1 MKTMHASAVRGAFA
15 SVLEAVREKAEA
27 VVVVRYGRPVA
38 ALVPLDRLAPHEL
51 VALEQAKLPGDKT
64 DRVARSRG

>member
-15 SVLEAVREKAEA
+15 SVLEAVREKSEA

-51 VALEQAKLPGDKT
+51 VALERAKLPRDKSE
-64 DRVARSRG
+64 DVSR

>member
-15 SVLEAVREKAEA
+15 KVLEAVRQKAEA

-51 VALEQAKLPGDKT
+51 SALERVKVPGGKPEDP
-64 DRVARSRG
+64 AR